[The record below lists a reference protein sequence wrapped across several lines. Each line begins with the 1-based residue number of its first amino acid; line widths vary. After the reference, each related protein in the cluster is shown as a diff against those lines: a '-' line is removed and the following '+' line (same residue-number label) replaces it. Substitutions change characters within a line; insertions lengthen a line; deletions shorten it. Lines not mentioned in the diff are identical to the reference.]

1 MKPIA
6 TYLLLAVTAAIY
18 VGGNPQAFWL
28 WPIDSLQFRPWQLV
42 SYAFAHG
49 NAFHLVLNLL
59 VLLSFGPAIERA
71 TGWAGMLSCYV
82 FSAILGGALQQA
94 LGAGV
99 PVVGSSGALFG
110 LFAAYTVM
118 RPRVKL
124 ISLAVVPLPA
134 YLVLAIYAG
143 FSVAAAI
150 NGWLPGVGHLVHIG
164 GVATGV
170 LFALAVHP
178 VEDEPRK

>member
-18 VGGNPQAFWL
+18 VGGNPQTFWL

-42 SYAFAHG
+42 TYAFTHG

-71 TGWAGMLSCYV
+71 TGWLGMLSCYLV
-82 FSAILGGALQQA
+82 SAILGGALQQA
-94 LGAGV
+94 LGDGV

-110 LFAAYTVM
+110 LFAAYTIM

-124 ISLAVVPLPA
+124 ISVAVVPLPA
-134 YLVLAIYAG
+134 YLVLGIYTA
-143 FSVAAAI
+143 FSLSAAI

-178 VEDEPRK
+178 VLEEPRQ